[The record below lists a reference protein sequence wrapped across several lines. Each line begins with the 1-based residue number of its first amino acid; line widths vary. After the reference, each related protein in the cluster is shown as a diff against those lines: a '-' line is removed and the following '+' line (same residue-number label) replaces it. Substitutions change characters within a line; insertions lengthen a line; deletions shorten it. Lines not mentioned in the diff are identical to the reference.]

1 MSETSVRHKAE
12 APKTINFALIM
23 CSSSR
28 YEKLMKGER
37 FEDPSG
43 DLIVQTLRKNGH
55 RVVSRRVLP
64 DEKEMIQRT
73 VMKAVKSRKVDAI
86 ITCGG
91 TGISPRDVTIEA
103 VRPLLEKEVEGFG
116 EIFRLI
122 GYQQIGS
129 AVILTRAVAGVSK
142 NKVIF
147 CVPGS
152 PQSVAVSLE
161 KLIIPEAGHILKH
174 AREE

>member
-1 MSETSVRHKAE
+1 MSETSIKHKAE
-12 APKTINFALIM
+12 APRTLNFALVM

-28 YEKLMKGER
+28 YEKILKGER
-37 FEDPSG
+37 FDDPSG

-55 RVVSRRVLP
+55 RVASRRVLP
-64 DEKEMIQRT
+64 DDREMIQRT
-73 VMKAVKSRKVDAI
+73 VMKILKSRKVDAI

-116 EIFRLI
+116 EIFRLSS
-122 GYQQIGS
+122 YEQIGS
-129 AVILTRAVAGVSK
+129 AAILTRALAGVLM

-147 CVPGS
+147 CIPGS
-152 PQSVAVSLE
+152 PQSVALSLE
-161 KLIIPEAGHILKH
+161 KLIIPEAGHVLKH